1 MTTHENVVEV
11 FRAWDSGDG
20 DTIRRL
26 YAEDYVDHDP
36 LPGTAGGLEGVVQ
49 QIQILTSAFSSGNTE
64 IEDVVEGGDR
74 VCVRWRFT
82 GAHTGDFMGAPAS
95 GNQVEIQGIEILRYE
110 DGRIVEGWTRVDLMT
125 LMMQTGVIPSPG

>member
-36 LPGTAGGLEGVVQ
+36 LPGTAGGIEGVVQ

-64 IEDVVEGGDR
+64 IADVVEGGDR

-82 GAHTGDFMGAPAS
+82 GTHTGDFMGVPAS

-125 LMMQTGVIPSPG
+125 LMMQTGSMPSPG